1 MSSRCWS
8 SGTSAKRKEARAEAA
23 MDMRPLPRGCQCED
37 ACEEV
42 VVGEEVAVGEVAV
55 GEAEMPIE
63 SLLLPLVWEKRG
75 GCAEEEPAEEDM
87 RTLPG
92 SASSMI

>member
-23 MDMRPLPRGCQCED
+23 TDMRPLARGCQRED
-37 ACEEV
+37 AGEEV
-42 VVGEEVAVGEVAV
+42 VVGEEGTVGELEVD
-55 GEAEMPIE
+55 EAEMPLE
-63 SLLLPLVWEKRG
+63 LLPPVCEKR
-75 GCAEEEPAEEDM
+75 GCAEEEPAEEEM

>member
-23 MDMRPLPRGCQCED
+23 TDMRPLARGCQRED
-37 ACEEV
+37 PGEEV
-42 VVGEEVAVGEVAV
+42 VVGEEGTVGELEV
-55 GEAEMPIE
+55 GEAEMPLE
-63 SLLLPLVWEKRG
+63 SRLLPPVCEKR

>member
-1 MSSRCWS
+1 
-8 SGTSAKRKEARAEAA
+8 
-23 MDMRPLPRGCQCED
+23 MRPLPRGCQRED
-37 ACEEV
+37 EGEEV
-42 VVGEEVAVGEVAV
+42 VVGDEVSMGEVAV

-63 SLLLPLVWEKRG
+63 SLLLPTACEKRG
-75 GCAEEEPAEEDM
+75 SAEEPAEEDM